1 MAQEGGGRDDLPR
14 SPPASLDTKELLAA
28 CNALAEAAHNL
39 VEATVPTVAM
49 FDAIARSS
57 ARIDALREPI
67 LGAQEIAQR
76 AALIADV
83 LEHIRTYPI
92 LLGEVGDDGLT
103 RLQTLWERAYLDQS
117 KSSVATL
124 QSDIARFTADLV
136 QPLAEWIDQLS
147 EVKRLEQDLDAIQ
160 RSHAKQRWNR
170 EYAEVLN
177 RTDRLWRVV
186 ETVLAPEGY
195 SFTIHDDDPQDSES
209 YVQGHSDDQSGAP
222 SIEVV
227 GAKEPPPSEFQP
239 SDAHSAPSATPRPL
253 PLPVHNPNLTKDE
266 GSGSIVSEDVSLS
279 LESQPQPHFEIAS
292 RLSKPSVDTVAQSAA
307 KGNQADSPEQL
318 RVQSPQDAIWMALED
333 KRIGIAYH
341 IARLHSDSHH
351 EDVPPV
357 DLVAA
362 LALGGHIG
370 SPDSLLI
377 QRYKDSLDSVH
388 DLWPTDT
395 TSKDAFNLLL
405 FAAVVQPVLFAP
417 STGALAVLQ
426 QLARSLAL
434 APVVDIANRIF
445 EHCQRLQTVRLD
457 EHMVPLMLDGTE
469 LKNEI
474 DEVSGAIVRWAHE
487 QAPSQR
493 FSFVPFTRIWN
504 LWMQSGFI
512 SHVVESVSKPTKMSL
527 NRVKASIQQYNDDKA
542 FIAYVQE
549 TNKEVPKGHSGDI
562 DRVIKLRRP
571 LRTLIELATTW
582 VDLMEA
588 DMARGPDFV
597 QSTLSA
603 LAKDLQETIT
613 DWPECTRKYAEDA
626 PLHTRIAL
634 GYVENAVNR
643 LRGVFEQQTPRVF
656 RLSEGLPDA
665 VLSRDLLLIP
675 DLDVNLDHSIGGESE
690 AISQLLLRYPEGCA
704 NTLSDAFKER
714 IERGDIDGA
723 YLITEW
729 MSMESDAAFE
739 ASSYTLEQ
747 VIEQNRSQAEV
758 TRIQLVE
765 DVERAYARG
774 QIDRDRRDE
783 FAALVA
789 NGPRESTPS
798 SLEDALASYEHI
810 RRALEKA
817 HEASVA
823 HLRKEQMSYVDE
835 LSDED
840 RDIWDA
846 AIETGDEVL
855 ARELWG
861 RRIDGQFVSS
871 PASETDYLIDFL
883 ASAPRIESSF
893 RDNDARPT
901 MDQIDRAA
909 EVGDDLAG
917 LTFEADAYED
927 GVPSQLLKP
936 WYELARQKLAQSEP
950 LKHVL
955 EALGLVD
962 VRVSTSTGDATAI
975 VIARPLTDSRL
986 CPLHQYGSTAD
997 GKYEVLLNWGSVRN
1011 SLIQSIP
1018 ETHRH
1023 VIVFHFGHLAKD
1035 RDWLRQ
1041 WSLESRRRLIVLDET
1056 LVLFLSTVTSGR
1068 LRAFFDC
1075 TLPFTCVDP
1084 FVTTASLVPPE
1095 LFYGRASERDQIID
1109 KYGSCFVYG
1118 GRQIGKTAL
1127 LRSAEA
1133 MFHSPK
1139 DGQLAR
1145 WIDLKANEIGLVR
1158 GAETIWDVLWGELG
1172 EAGVILPEERPPR
1185 GGQQRLADRIRSI
1198 VVEWT
1203 KKHDER
1209 RILLLLD
1216 EADAF
1221 LQDDADSDFHESTR
1235 LKGIMDSTDR
1245 QFKVVFSGLHNV
1257 LRTTERSNHPLAH
1270 LGEPICV
1277 GPLLDNGEWKEA
1289 HELVRQPLS
1298 AVGCRF
1304 QDSAPIFHTLARTNY
1319 YPSLIQLF
1327 GAELARYIRDRRTRF
1342 PYDVGVDDIGNV
1354 FRSGTVR
1361 EAIRRRFQLTLQ
1373 LDSRYE
1379 VIAYAIAFEFSSDD
1393 NAHASG
1399 FDPRHIFELSA
1410 GSKGWWEEGFLT
1422 PGTKDP
1428 ITIASFDALLQE
1440 MVGLGVLRQVE
1451 GSSDRYTLRNL
1462 NVLPLL
1468 GTTEEIE
1475 ETLLKERQ
1483 VPRRYDPATFRAHYK
1498 GDNTRGMLTFEQE
1511 DELRRHG
1518 GVSIIAGCFAAGV
1531 DGVPAFLARNE
1542 DAFRDI
1548 PGVTDPN
1555 AFERHLTSL
1564 RPERHGG
1571 TQVCLVP
1578 VDSPWNVPWIKRA
1591 LTALHRIQRGT
1602 LIRVVFIATPTTL
1615 WRMMED
1621 VEDEDGLYD
1630 QLDWV
1635 NVEPWDRAF
1644 LERWCD
1650 DLNLGVERT
1659 YIDSLLEKTGGWAV
1673 LLKRLD
1679 HSLEKSWRDR
1689 FRELDAWVGKERD
1702 QLLKALGVDNEEVE
1716 RQMQHILSYD
1726 GWMERDM
1733 WDLEGD
1739 DETAKIPESVLRRRV
1754 RWARHLGLIRPTGD
1768 KIDFNPL
1775 VRQVLQS
1782 NSEL

>member
-1 MAQEGGGRDDLPR
+1 MAQEGGERDDL
-14 SPPASLDTKELLAA
+14 PPASLDTKELPAA
-28 CNALAEAAHNL
+28 CTALAEAAHNL
-39 VEATVPTVAM
+39 VEATVPTAAM

-57 ARIDALREPI
+57 ARIEALREPI

-83 LEHIRTYPI
+83 LEHIRTHHA
-92 LLGEVGDDGLT
+92 LAGEIGDDGLT

-136 QPLAEWIDQLS
+136 QPLAEWIGQLS
-147 EVKRLEQDLDAIQ
+147 EVKRLEQDFDAIQ
-160 RSHAKQRWNR
+160 RSHAKQRWSR
-170 EYAEVLN
+170 EYAEALN

-186 ETVLAPEGY
+186 ETVLAPEGH

-209 YVQGHSDDQSGAP
+209 YVQGQSEAL

-239 SDAHSAPSATPRPL
+239 SDAHPAPSAITPRSL
-253 PLPVHNPNLTKDE
+253 PLPVHNPNLAKEE
-266 GSGSIVSEDVSLS
+266 GSGSIVSEDVPLS
-279 LESQPQPHFEIAS
+279 PESQPQPQFEIAS
-292 RLSKPSVDTVAQSAA
+292 RLSSPSVDTVAQSAA
-307 KGNQADSPEQL
+307 KENQADSPEQA
-318 RVQSPQDAIWMALED
+318 RVQSPQDAIWMALND

-357 DLVAA
+357 GLVAA
-362 LALGGHIG
+362 LALAGHIG

-395 TSKDAFNLLL
+395 TSKEAFNLLL
-405 FAAVVQPVLFAP
+405 FAAVIQPVLFAP

-457 EHMVPLMLDGTE
+457 EHMVPLMRDGTE

-493 FSFVPFTRIWN
+493 FSFVPFARIWN

-512 SHVVESVSKPTKMSL
+512 SQMVESVSKSTKVSL

-542 FIAYVQE
+542 FIAHVQE
-549 TNKEVPKGHSGDI
+549 TNKDVPKGHSGEI
-562 DRVIKLRRP
+562 DRVAVIKLRRP
-571 LRTLIELATTW
+571 LGTLIELATTW

-588 DMARGPDFV
+588 DMARGPGFV

-603 LAKDLQETIT
+603 LAQDLEKTIT
-613 DWPECTRKYAEDA
+613 DWPERTRKYAEDA

-634 GYVENAVNR
+634 GYVERAVNR
-643 LRGVFEQQTPRVF
+643 LRGIFEQQAPRAF
-656 RLSEGLPDA
+656 SLSEGLPDS

-690 AISQLLLRYPEGCA
+690 AISQLLRYPEGCV

-714 IERGDIDGA
+714 TERGDIGGA

-739 ASSYTLEQ
+739 ASSYSLEQ

-758 TRIQLVE
+758 TRTQLVE
-765 DVERAYARG
+765 DVEHAYARG
-774 QIDRDRRDE
+774 QIDRDRRDD

-798 SLEDALASYEHI
+798 SLVDALASYEHI

-817 HEASVA
+817 HEASVT
-823 HLRKEQMSYVDE
+823 HLRREQMSYADE
-835 LSDED
+835 LADED
-840 RDIWDA
+840 RGIWDA

-871 PASETDYLIDFL
+871 PAGETDYLIDFL
-883 ASAPRIESSF
+883 ASAPGIESSF

-917 LTFEADAYED
+917 LTFETDAHKD

-950 LKHVL
+950 VKHFL

-962 VRVSTSTGDATAI
+962 VRVSTSTSDATAI

-1018 ETHRH
+1018 DTHRH

-1035 RDWLRQ
+1035 RDWLQQ
-1041 WSLESRRRLIVLDET
+1041 WSLESRRRVIVLDET

-1133 MFHSPK
+1133 MFHGPK
-1139 DGQLAR
+1139 GGQIAR

-1185 GGQQRLADRIRSI
+1185 GGQERLADRIRSI

-1203 KKHDER
+1203 KEDDER

-1221 LQDDADSDFHESTR
+1221 LQHDADRDFRESTR

-1304 QDSAPIFHTLARTNY
+1304 QDSAPIFHILARTNY

-1342 PYDVGVDDIGNV
+1342 PYDIGVDDIGNV

-1361 EAIRRRFQLTLQ
+1361 EAIRQRFQLTLQ

-1379 VIAYAIAFEFSSDD
+1379 VIAYAIALEFGTDD

-1399 FDPRHIFELSA
+1399 LDRRHIFTLA
-1410 GSKGWWEEGFLT
+1410 ADWWRNGFLA

-1451 GSSDRYTLRNL
+1451 GSSNHYTLRNL

-1483 VPRRYDPATFRAHYK
+1483 VPRPYDPATIRAHYK
-1498 GDNTRGMLTFEQE
+1498 GNTRGMLTFEQE
-1511 DELRRHG
+1511 DELRRRG
-1518 GVSIIAGCFAAGV
+1518 GVSIIAGSFAAGV
-1531 DGVPAFLARNE
+1531 DGVPDFLARNE
-1542 DAFRDI
+1542 DAFRHI
-1548 PGVTDPN
+1548 PRVTDPN

-1578 VDSPWNVPWIKRA
+1578 VDSPWNVPWVKRA
-1591 LTALHRIQRGT
+1591 LTALRRIQRGT
-1602 LIRVVFIATPTTL
+1602 LIRVVFVATPTTL

-1650 DLNLGVERT
+1650 DLNLGVDRT
-1659 YIDSLLEKTGGWAV
+1659 YIDSLLEKTGGWAA

-1679 HSLEKSWRDR
+1679 HSLEKSWRDQ
-1689 FRELDAWVGKERD
+1689 FRELDAWVAKERD
-1702 QLLKALGVDNEEVE
+1702 QLLKALGVDDEEVE

-1726 GWMERDM
+1726 DWTERDM

-1739 DETAKIPESVLRRRV
+1739 DETAKFPESVLRRRV
-1754 RWARHLGLIRPTGD
+1754 RWAKHLGLIRPTGD